1 VLCVATPRTSEPIL
15 LIAENSKFRIM
26 IARAPFRFISFEIRV
41 TSKIMFCCEFRYKYG
56 CLEISRR
63 DATERLQ
70 RDETRIEE
78 SGRSICLNSYR
89 VKFRRGVI
97 VEWLNEFAWLSNYLW
112 NNIINI
118 VVDIVTRCIRVLL
131 YYL

>member
-1 VLCVATPRTSEPIL
+1 MSQ
-15 LIAENSKFRIM
+15 
-26 IARAPFRFISFEIRV
+26 
-41 TSKIMFCCEFRYKYG
+41 
-56 CLEISRR
+56 R

-89 VKFRRGVI
+89 VIFRRGVI
-97 VEWLNEFAWLSNYLW
+97 VEWLNEFVWVISYLW

-118 VVDIVTRCIRVLL
+118 VVDIVTRYIRVLL
-131 YYL
+131 YFLYCGMRLLLFSSVTHRVEHIVEHCCIRCHNPCLN